1 MLPGPKIRG
10 GEDRDKEGR
19 KGESLSLVEQLKI
32 GKAEAMQCTQD
43 SASGELRS
51 ATKPEGSDNS
61 CHIHRCSNEGSLSY
75 QHEGPQTSCI
85 NRACEEGGGDS
96 VGVENNFEPRGEEGA
111 VEVDGSKTS
120 MKDQSYVPVWARP
133 RLGLRHRDPPDCP
146 RPGVLDRDQGEPG
159 RDLRDLT
166 EARRTPV
173 KHLTRRRRLQQFSR
187 FHLPSRNK
195 LITVSLSATAS
206 LSRSPSP
213 RQPSL
218 SRSPSWRQLFLL
230 CGGSCPSL
238 ASPSSRPAASSSSAC
253 SHVQVSVFRAVL
265 IRVTV
270 LVHVTLVLLVA
281 VLVRVALVLRVAVL
295 LCVAVLLRVGLLCLR
310 SFLCLHSLLLRFRF

>member
-1 MLPGPKIRG
+1 MRPLWPTHKRQFCVRRGPRIC
-10 GEDRDKEGR
+10 
-19 KGESLSLVEQLKI
+19 VH
-32 GKAEAMQCTQD
+32 A
-43 SASGELRS
+43 
-51 ATKPEGSDNS
+51 
-61 CHIHRCSNEGSLSY
+61 
-75 QHEGPQTSCI
+75 
-85 NRACEEGGGDS
+85 
-96 VGVENNFEPRGEEGA
+96 
-111 VEVDGSKTS
+111 
-120 MKDQSYVPVWARP
+120 YVPVWARP

-253 SHVQVSVFRAVL
+253 SHVQVSVFRIVFFRVFLVGVAVL